1 VLFDISLTG
10 GEKIPIHYVTV
21 YENCVYFLKERCFS
35 TTTQE
40 KIIFVAK
47 SNENKI
53 YIPLSSAFFEV
64 VAWQYQQVEPL
75 PRR

>member
-40 KIIFVAK
+40 KLIFVAK
-47 SNENKI
+47 NNENKI
-53 YIPLSSAFFEV
+53 YILYLLLFFEV
-64 VAWQYQQVEPL
+64 LNRAKSAD
-75 PRR
+75 

>member
-40 KIIFVAK
+40 KLIFVAK
-47 SNENKI
+47 NNENKI
-53 YIPLSSAFFEV
+53 YILYLLLFFEV
-64 VAWQYQQVEPL
+64 GSVAT
-75 PRR
+75 

>member
-40 KIIFVAK
+40 ELIFVAK
-47 SNENKI
+47 NNENKI
-53 YIPLSSAFFEV
+53 YILHLLLFFEV
-64 VAWQYQQVEPL
+64 LNRAKSAD
-75 PRR
+75 

>member
-1 VLFDISLTG
+1 VLFDISLIG

-40 KIIFVAK
+40 KLIFVAK
-47 SNENKI
+47 NNENKI
-53 YIPLSSAFFEV
+53 YILYLLLFFEV
-64 VAWQYQQVEPL
+64 LNRAKSAD
-75 PRR
+75 